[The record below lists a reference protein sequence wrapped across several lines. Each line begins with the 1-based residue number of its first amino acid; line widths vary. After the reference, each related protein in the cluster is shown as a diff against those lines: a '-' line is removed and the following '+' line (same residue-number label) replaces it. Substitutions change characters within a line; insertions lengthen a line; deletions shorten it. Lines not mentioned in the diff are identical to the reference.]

1 MRYKV
6 DELAQ
11 AAGITVDTVRYYQN
25 KGLLAPPAR
34 EGRNAIYDESHL
46 ARLQRIYGTAW
57 ASKKDLKAHL
67 HRLEEA
73 KKRDH
78 RKLGTDLD
86 MFSFPDVIG
95 SGLPVWHPNGGL
107 VRKIMEDHNGE
118 VVLENRDEGGARVSL
133 VFHPTR
139 QADDAET
146 DAGEEDDST
155 TPDPMEVAT
164 RILIDGP

>member
-1 MRYKV
+1 MLRLSREPAEV
-6 DELAQ
+6 GDRVVVAME
-11 AAGITVDTVRYYQN
+11 DN
-25 KGLLAPPAR
+25 GL
-34 EGRNAIYDESHL
+34 
-46 ARLQRIYGTAW
+46 
-57 ASKKDLKAHL
+57 
-67 HRLEEA
+67 
-73 KKRDH
+73 
-78 RKLGTDLD
+78 
-86 MFSFPDVIG
+86 
-95 SGLPVWHPNGGL
+95 GLPEEQRERLTEPYVTTRDKGTGL
-107 VRKIMEDHNGE
+107 GLAIVRKIMEDHNGE